1 MKKVAITGGIATG
14 KSSVLQYIMMNGY
27 VVYSSDSLAH
37 DVLRNEGKEAVLCE
51 FGRSILGDNG
61 EINRSLLGKIV
72 FNDLNK
78 LNKLNMI
85 IHPYVKIRIEEIIK
99 ANPDLDI
106 IFFEVPLL
114 FEAGMED
121 MFDVSINIYCDIDT
135 QIQRIVARDNR
146 SIEDALNIIKSQMG
160 TYERNRRAT
169 YAIDNT
175 NDLEETYKKIDK
187 IIKEVLSKELK

>member
-14 KSSVLQYIMMNGY
+14 KSSILQYLMMKGY
-27 VVYSSDSLAH
+27 VIYSSDSLAH
-37 DVLRNEGKEAVLCE
+37 DALKNEGKQEVLKE
-51 FGRSILGDNG
+51 FGRSILSDNG

-72 FNDLNK
+72 FNDLEKLDK
-78 LNKLNMI
+78 LNKI

-114 FEAGMED
+114 FEAKMED
-121 MFDVSINIYCDIDT
+121 MFDVTINIYCDIDT
-135 QIQRIVARDNR
+135 QIERIVARDGR
-146 SIEDALNIIKSQMG
+146 SIDDALNIIKSQMG
-160 TYERNRRAT
+160 TVERNKRAT

-175 NDLEETYKKIDK
+175 KEIDNTYRLIDK
-187 IIKEVLSKELK
+187 ILGEIL

>member
-14 KSSVLQYIMMNGY
+14 KSSILQYIMMKGY

-72 FNDLNK
+72 FNDLDK

-85 IHPYVKIRIEEIIK
+85 IHPYVKQRIEKIIK

-135 QIQRIVARDNR
+135 QIERIVARDNR

-160 TYERNRRAT
+160 TCERNRRAT

-175 NDLEETYKKIDK
+175 NNLDETYKKIDK
-187 IIKEVLSKELK
+187 IIEEVLSKELK

>member
-14 KSSVLQYIMMNGY
+14 KSSILQYIMMKGY

-37 DVLRNEGKEAVLCE
+37 DVLRSEGKDAVLRE
-51 FGRSILGDNG
+51 FGRCILGDNG
-61 EINRSLLGKIV
+61 EINRNLLGKLV
-72 FNDLNK
+72 FNDLDKLNK
-78 LNKLNMI
+78 LNKI
-85 IHPYVKIRIEEIIK
+85 IHPFVRSRIEKIIK

-114 FEAGMED
+114 FEAKMED

-135 QIQRIVARDNR
+135 QIERIVARDNKT
-146 SIEDALNIIKSQMG
+146 IEDALNIIKNQMG

-169 YAIDNT
+169 YIIDNT
-175 NDLEETYKKIDK
+175 NNLEKTYKEIDK
-187 IIKEVLSKELK
+187 IIEEVLSKE

>member
-14 KSSVLQYIMMNGY
+14 KSSILQYIMMKGY

-37 DVLRNEGKEAVLCE
+37 DILRNEGKEDVLKE
-51 FGRSILGDNG
+51 FGRDILGDNG

-72 FNDLNK
+72 FNDLDK

-85 IHPYVKIRIEEIIK
+85 IHPFVRKRIEGIIK
-99 ANPDLDI
+99 ANPDLNI

-114 FEAGMED
+114 FEARMED

-135 QIQRIVARDNR
+135 QIKRIVERDNR
-146 SIEDALNIIKSQMG
+146 SIEDALNIIKNQMG
-160 TYERNRRAT
+160 TVERNKKAT
-169 YAIDNT
+169 YSIDNT
-175 NDLEETYKKIDK
+175 NDLEDTKKLIDK
-187 IIKEVLSKELK
+187 IIEEVLSKETK

>member
-14 KSSVLQYIMMNGY
+14 KSSILQYLMMKGY
-27 VVYSSDSLAH
+27 VIDSSDSLAH
-37 DVLRNEGKEAVLCE
+37 DVLKNEGKQEVLKE
-51 FGRSILGDNG
+51 FGRGILSDNG

-72 FNDLNK
+72 FNDLEKLDK
-78 LNKLNMI
+78 LNKI

-114 FEAGMED
+114 FEAKMED
-121 MFDVSINIYCDIDT
+121 MFDVTINIYCDIDT
-135 QIQRIVARDNR
+135 QIERIVARDGR
-146 SIEDALNIIKSQMG
+146 SIDDALNIIKSQMG
-160 TYERNRRAT
+160 TYERNKRAT

-175 NDLEETYKKIDK
+175 KEINNTYRLIDK
-187 IIKEVLSKELK
+187 ILGEIL

>member
-14 KSSVLQYIMMNGY
+14 KSSILQYLMMKGY
-27 VVYSSDSLAH
+27 VIYSSDSLAH
-37 DVLRNEGKEAVLCE
+37 DVLKNEGKQEVLKE
-51 FGRSILGDNG
+51 FGRSILSDNG

-72 FNDLNK
+72 FNDLEKLDK
-78 LNKLNMI
+78 LNKI

-114 FEAGMED
+114 FEAKMED
-121 MFDVSINIYCDIDT
+121 MFDVTINIYCDIDT
-135 QIQRIVARDNR
+135 QIERIVARDGR
-146 SIEDALNIIKSQMG
+146 SIDDALNIIKSQMG
-160 TYERNRRAT
+160 TYERNKKAT

-175 NDLEETYKKIDK
+175 KEIDNTYRLIDK
-187 IIKEVLSKELK
+187 ILGEIL

>member
-14 KSSVLQYIMMNGY
+14 KSSILQYLMMKGY
-27 VVYSSDSLAH
+27 VIYSSDSLAH
-37 DVLRNEGKEAVLCE
+37 DVLKNEGKQEVLKE
-51 FGRSILGDNG
+51 FGRSILNDNG

-72 FNDLNK
+72 FNDLEKLDK
-78 LNKLNMI
+78 LNKI

-114 FEAGMED
+114 FEAKMED
-121 MFDVSINIYCDIDT
+121 MFDVTINIYCDIDT
-135 QIQRIVARDNR
+135 QIERIVARDGR
-146 SIEDALNIIKSQMG
+146 SIDDALNIIKSQMG
-160 TYERNRRAT
+160 TYERNKRAT

-175 NDLEETYKKIDK
+175 KEIDNTYRLIDK
-187 IIKEVLSKELK
+187 ILGEIL

>member
-14 KSSVLQYIMMNGY
+14 KSSILQYLMMKGY
-27 VVYSSDSLAH
+27 VIYSSDSLAH
-37 DVLRNEGKEAVLCE
+37 DVLKNEGKQEVLKE
-51 FGRSILGDNG
+51 FGRSILSDNG

-72 FNDLNK
+72 FNDLEKLDK
-78 LNKLNMI
+78 LNKI

-114 FEAGMED
+114 FEAKMED
-121 MFDVSINIYCDIDT
+121 MFDVTINIYCDIDI
-135 QIQRIVARDNR
+135 QIERIVARDGR
-146 SIEDALNIIKSQMG
+146 SVDDALNIIKSQMG
-160 TYERNRRAT
+160 TVERNKRAT

-175 NDLEETYKKIDK
+175 KEIDNTYRLIDK
-187 IIKEVLSKELK
+187 ILGEIL

>member
-14 KSSVLQYIMMNGY
+14 KSSILQYIMMKGY

-37 DVLRNEGKEAVLCE
+37 DILRNEGKEDVVKA

-61 EINRSLLGKIV
+61 EINRTLLGKIV
-72 FNDLNK
+72 FNDLDK

-99 ANPDLDI
+99 ANPDLGS

-146 SIEDALNIIKSQMG
+146 SIDDALNIIKSQMG

-175 NDLEETYKKIDK
+175 NDLEDTKKLIDK
-187 IIKEVLSKELK
+187 IIEEVLSKETK

>member
-14 KSSVLQYIMMNGY
+14 KSSILQYLMMKGY
-27 VVYSSDSLAH
+27 VIYSSDSLAH
-37 DVLRNEGKEAVLCE
+37 DVLKNEGKQEVLKE
-51 FGRSILGDNG
+51 FGRSILSDNG

-72 FNDLNK
+72 FNDLEKLDK
-78 LNKLNMI
+78 LNKI

-114 FEAGMED
+114 FEAKMED
-121 MFDVSINIYCDIDT
+121 MFDVTINIYCDIDT
-135 QIQRIVARDNR
+135 QIERIVARDGRNV
-146 SIEDALNIIKSQMG
+146 EDALNIIKSQMG
-160 TYERNRRAT
+160 TVERNKRAT

-175 NDLEETYKKIDK
+175 KEINNTYRLIDK
-187 IIKEVLSKELK
+187 ILGEIL

>member
-14 KSSVLQYIMMNGY
+14 KSSILQYIMMKGY

-37 DVLRNEGKEAVLCE
+37 DVLRSEGKDAVLRE
-51 FGRSILGDNG
+51 FGRKILGDNG
-61 EINRSLLGKIV
+61 EIDRNLLGKLV
-72 FNDLNK
+72 FNDLDK
-78 LNKLNMI
+78 LNKLNNI
-85 IHPYVKIRIEEIIK
+85 IHPFVRSRIEKIIK

-114 FEAGMED
+114 FEAEMED

-135 QIQRIVARDNR
+135 QIGRIVARDNKT
-146 SIEDALNIIKSQMG
+146 IEDALNIIKNQMG

-169 YAIDNT
+169 YIIDNT
-175 NDLEETYKKIDK
+175 NDLEKTYKEIDK
-187 IIKEVLSKELK
+187 IIEEVLSKE

>member
-14 KSSVLQYIMMNGY
+14 KSSILQYLMMKGY
-27 VVYSSDSLAH
+27 VIYSSDSLAH
-37 DVLRNEGKEAVLCE
+37 DVLKNEGKQEVLKE
-51 FGRSILGDNG
+51 FGRGILSDNG

-72 FNDLNK
+72 FNDLEKLDK
-78 LNKLNMI
+78 LNKI

-114 FEAGMED
+114 FEAKMED
-121 MFDVSINIYCDIDT
+121 MFDVTINIYCDIDT
-135 QIQRIVARDNR
+135 QIERIVARDGR
-146 SIEDALNIIKSQMG
+146 SIDDALNIIKSQMG
-160 TYERNRRAT
+160 TYERNKRAT

-175 NDLEETYKKIDK
+175 KEINNTYRLIDK
-187 IIKEVLSKELK
+187 ILGEIL

>member
-14 KSSVLQYIMMNGY
+14 KSSILQYIMMKGY

-37 DVLRNEGKEAVLCE
+37 DVLRSESKDAVLRE
-51 FGRSILGDNG
+51 FGRCILGK
-61 EINRSLLGKIV
+61 LV
-72 FNDLNK
+72 FNDLDK
-78 LNKLNMI
+78 LNKLNNI
-85 IHPYVKIRIEEIIK
+85 IHPFVRSRIEKIIK

-114 FEAGMED
+114 FEAKMED

-135 QIQRIVARDNR
+135 QIERIVARDNKT
-146 SIEDALNIIKSQMG
+146 IEDALNIIKSQMG

-169 YAIDNT
+169 YIIDNT
-175 NDLEETYKKIDK
+175 NDLEKTYKEIDK
-187 IIKEVLSKELK
+187 IIEEVLSKE

>member
-72 FNDLNK
+72 FNDLDK

-85 IHPYVKIRIEEIIK
+85 IHPHVKQRIEKIIK

-135 QIQRIVARDNR
+135 QIQRIIERDNR

>member
-14 KSSVLQYIMMNGY
+14 KSSILQYLMMKGY
-27 VVYSSDSLAH
+27 VIYSSDSLAH
-37 DVLRNEGKEAVLCE
+37 DVLKNEGKQEVLKE
-51 FGRSILGDNG
+51 FGRSILSDNG

-72 FNDLNK
+72 FNDLEKLDK
-78 LNKLNMI
+78 LNKI

-114 FEAGMED
+114 FEAKMED
-121 MFDVSINIYCDIDT
+121 MFDVTINIYCDIDT
-135 QIQRIVARDNR
+135 QIERIVARDSR
-146 SIEDALNIIKSQMG
+146 SIDDALNIIKSQMG
-160 TYERNRRAT
+160 TYERNKRAT

-175 NDLEETYKKIDK
+175 KEINNTYRLIDK
-187 IIKEVLSKELK
+187 ILGEIL

>member
-14 KSSVLQYIMMNGY
+14 KSSVLQYIMMKGY

-37 DVLRNEGKEAVLCE
+37 DVLRNEGKEAVLRE

-72 FNDLNK
+72 FNDLDK

-135 QIQRIVARDNR
+135 QIERIVARDNR

>member
-14 KSSVLQYIMMNGY
+14 KSSILQYLMMKGY
-27 VVYSSDSLAH
+27 VIYSSDSLAH
-37 DVLRNEGKEAVLCE
+37 DVLKNEGKQEVLKE
-51 FGRSILGDNG
+51 FGRSILSDNG

-72 FNDLNK
+72 FNDLEKLDK
-78 LNKLNMI
+78 LNKI

-114 FEAGMED
+114 FEAKMED
-121 MFDVSINIYCDIDT
+121 MFDVTINIYCDIDT
-135 QIQRIVARDNR
+135 QIERIVARDSR
-146 SIEDALNIIKSQMG
+146 SVEDALNIIKSQMG
-160 TYERNRRAT
+160 TYERNKRAT

-175 NDLEETYKKIDK
+175 KEINNTYRLIDK
-187 IIKEVLSKELK
+187 ILGEIL

>member
-14 KSSVLQYIMMNGY
+14 KSSILQYIMMKGY

-37 DVLRNEGKEAVLCE
+37 DILRNEGKEDVVKA

-61 EINRSLLGKIV
+61 EINRTLLGKIV

-85 IHPYVKIRIEEIIK
+85 IHPYVKIRIKEIIK

-146 SIEDALNIIKSQMG
+146 SIDDALNIIKSQMG

-187 IIKEVLSKELK
+187 ILKEVLSKETK

>member
-14 KSSVLQYIMMNGY
+14 KSSVLQYIMMKGY

-72 FNDLNK
+72 FNDLDK

-135 QIQRIVARDNR
+135 QIERIVARDNR

-175 NDLEETYKKIDK
+175 NNLEETYKKIDK
-187 IIKEVLSKELK
+187 IIRGVLSKELK

>member
-14 KSSVLQYIMMNGY
+14 KSSILQYIMMKGY

-72 FNDLNK
+72 FNDLDK

-85 IHPYVKIRIEEIIK
+85 IHPYVKQRIEKIIK

-135 QIQRIVARDNR
+135 QIERIVARDNR

>member
-14 KSSVLQYIMMNGY
+14 KSSVLQYIMMKGY

-72 FNDLNK
+72 FNDLDK

-135 QIQRIVARDNR
+135 QIERIVARDNR